1 MMKLVDIRK
10 NPEGLHF
17 EKELDLKDQL
27 IARDDSVIDLQH
39 LKAVGMVSFDD
50 GLYLLD
56 YQLAYELT
64 LPSSRSMEA
73 VTISE
78 DYTVSEV
85 FMTRTDASSRKELVE
100 ENLVLII
107 EDDQI
112 DLSESILDNILLNI
126 PLKVLTK
133 EEEASETMPEGNDW
147 MVLTEEQYQTM
158 KEEEKQ
164 ENNPFASLSGLFDK
178 E

>member
-1 MMKLVDIRK
+1 MKVTEIRK

-27 IARDDSVIDLQH
+27 IARDETVIDLQH
-39 LKAVGMVSFDD
+39 LKAVGVVSFDD
-50 GLYLLD
+50 GLYLLN
-56 YQLAYELT
+56 YQLSYDLT

-78 DYTVSEV
+78 DYPVSEV
-85 FMTRTDASSRKELVE
+85 FIAAADVSSKKELVE

-107 EDDQI
+107 EDDEI
-112 DLSESILDNILLNI
+112 NLSESILDNILLNI

-133 EEEASETMPEGNDW
+133 EEERSETMPEGNDW
-147 MVLTEEQYQTM
+147 VVLTEEQYQAM

-164 ENNPFASLSGLFDK
+164 ENSPFASLSGLFD
-178 E
+178 ED